1 MRLGESVVEELG
13 EQLQSDEA
21 YVLAFSCMS
30 NVFDKLRRTSENGH
44 FVTVCA
50 HAYGWCLGQAKDH
63 ARRCGDSSAALDL
76 VSRVTGIVDLD
87 ESVSLESQS
96 FVQRGSGCEQ
106 GMAAQTSG
114 SAPSGAGDEERDI
127 WNAFW
132 AGRCPDEESLSR
144 LRLEVA
150 RSNTVQGCD
159 QEDRIVA
166 EQAESQG
173 DETHVA
179 VPEIALSG
187 PRSERVGTI
196 DANAPRCEE
205 GVASTET
212 SLSETR
218 DVPASSVVAVAD
230 AKPKRRLKRAHFDE
244 AVPLRRSSR
253 IAERSRPADASAP
266 SGHRRR

>member
-1 MRLGESVVEELG
+1 M
-13 EQLQSDEA
+13 
-21 YVLAFSCMS
+21 LAFSCMS
-30 NVFDKLRRTSENGH
+30 NVFDKLRRTFENGH

-50 HAYGWCLGQAKDH
+50 RAYGWCLGRAKDH
-63 ARRCGDSSAALDL
+63 ARHCGDSSAALDL

-96 FVQRGSGCEQ
+96 FVQRGSGHEQ
-106 GMAAQTSG
+106 GMATQTSG
-114 SAPSGAGDEERDI
+114 SASSGAGSDERDI

-150 RSNTVQGCD
+150 RGNTVQGCD
-159 QEDRIVA
+159 HEDRIVA
-166 EQAESQG
+166 EQAESLG
-173 DETHVA
+173 DETHVVA

-187 PRSERVGTI
+187 PRSERVSTI
-196 DANAPRCEE
+196 DADAPRCGE

-230 AKPKRRLKRAHFDE
+230 AKPKRRLKRAHIDE

-266 SGHRRR
+266 SGHRRS